1 MEITTEMIKELR
13 EATGCGI
20 LDCRSALRDAD
31 GDFQKAGDI
40 LREKGLAKAAKR
52 ANREASEG
60 IVELYSHAEGRMG
73 VMVEVNCETDFV
85 GRSPDFLNLAHELA
99 LQIAAANPLYLTED
113 EIPQEALDHEASI
126 AAVRAREDGKPE
138 QIIPKIVEGY
148 LKKYKEETV
157 LLNQPYIRD
166 GSMSV
171 QDLINEQ
178 VVKIG
183 EKVVV
188 RRFVRWELGS
198 ASGADTEEDAEEE
211 A

>member
-20 LDCRSALRDAD
+20 LDCRAALREAD
-31 GDFQKAGDI
+31 GNFEKAGDI

-60 IVELYSHAEGRMG
+60 VVELYSHGEGRLG

-85 GRSPDFLNLAHELA
+85 GRSEEFLNLAHELA
-99 LQIAAANPLYLTED
+99 LQIAAANPLYLSED

-126 AAVRAREDGKPE
+126 AEARAREDGKPE
-138 QIIPKIVEGY
+138 QVIPRIVEGY
-148 LKKYKEETV
+148 LKKYKEESV

-166 GSMSV
+166 GSMTV
-171 QDLINEQ
+171 QDLINNQ

-183 EKVVV
+183 EKVIV

-198 ASGADTEEDAEEE
+198 ASGGDAEEDAEE